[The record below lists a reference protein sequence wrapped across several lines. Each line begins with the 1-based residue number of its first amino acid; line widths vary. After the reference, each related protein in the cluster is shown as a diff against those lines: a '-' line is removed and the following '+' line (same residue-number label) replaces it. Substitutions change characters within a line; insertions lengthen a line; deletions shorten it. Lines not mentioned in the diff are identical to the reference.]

1 MEDDD
6 IHILRNPFGAY
17 ICRVR
22 NCLNK
27 KKNGRCRL
35 PEIKMTGYPRKCVS
49 YQPLPGIDNVRID
62 ICNRIIEEISKHG
75 RRFFSEGTFKVGF
88 ELKEG
93 KLYYRDNY
101 TGKLI
106 LVGRNC
112 MKFTN
117 NAFSHGG
124 TLEGM
129 IKNMRD
135 FIYTGE
141 KQTLPLRYS
150 AYDYESLK
158 IIHHLAKDL
167 GYSETANF
175 VLHHYGTNEDQE
187 YHEDRG

>member
-1 MEDDD
+1 MED
-6 IHILRNPFGAY
+6 IRIIRNPFGAY
-17 ICRVR
+17 ICKVP

-27 KKNGRCRL
+27 KKNGRCGL
-35 PEIKMTGYPRKCVS
+35 PERKITKDSGNCLS
-49 YQPLPGIDNVRID
+49 HKQLIDNTRIEV
-62 ICNRIIEEISKHG
+62 CNRIIEEISKHG
-75 RRFFSEGTFKVGF
+75 RRFFSEGTYKVGF

-106 LVGRNC
+106 LAGRKS

-117 NAFSHGG
+117 KAFSHGG

-141 KQTLPLRYS
+141 KQILPVRYWS
-150 AYDYESLK
+150 YDFESLK
-158 IIHHLAKDL
+158 IICHLAKDL

-175 VLHHYGTNEDQE
+175 VLHHYSTNKDETYIE
-187 YHEDRG
+187 AKP